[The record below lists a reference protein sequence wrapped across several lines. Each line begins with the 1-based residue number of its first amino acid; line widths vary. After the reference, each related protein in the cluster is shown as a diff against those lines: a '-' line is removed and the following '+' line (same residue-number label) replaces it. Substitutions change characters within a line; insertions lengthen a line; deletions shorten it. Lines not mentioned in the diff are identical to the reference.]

1 MKITDIRTIQL
12 SYRAANPSMS
22 AASFNA
28 ARNALIVEI
37 ETDAGLTGI
46 AEAGSAGG
54 PPASTAAVIEHELKP
69 LLIGQDPLK
78 IEYLWQLMFG
88 RSRQHG
94 RRGIVMH
101 AMSGIDI
108 ALWDIAGKA
117 AGMPLY
123 RLFGAFTD
131 QVEVYAS
138 GGFYQ
143 RDKDLDGLTREA
155 ESYVERGF
163 RAMKMKIGRYDFTG
177 TNFRRLLNQPEL
189 CVVTPEEDI
198 ARVAAV
204 RKALGSQPPLDG
216 RCQLRLEPGD
226 RDQDGQGAGTL

>member
-22 AASFNA
+22 AAGFNA
-28 ARNALIVEI
+28 VRNALIVEI

-143 RDKDLDGLTREA
+143 RDKTLDDLTREA
-155 ESYVERGF
+155 ERDRKSTRLNSSY
-163 RAMKMKIGRYDFTG
+163 I
-177 TNFRRLLNQPEL
+177 
-189 CVVTPEEDI
+189 
-198 ARVAAV
+198 
-204 RKALGSQPPLDG
+204 
-216 RCQLRLEPGD
+216 
-226 RDQDGQGAGTL
+226 